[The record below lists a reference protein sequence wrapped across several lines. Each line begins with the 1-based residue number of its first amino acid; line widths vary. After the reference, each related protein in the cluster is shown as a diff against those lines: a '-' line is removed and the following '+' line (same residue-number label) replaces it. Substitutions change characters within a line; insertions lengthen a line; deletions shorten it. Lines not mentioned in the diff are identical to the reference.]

1 LELEFAIDPISP
13 VPAQTQI
20 VDQVRLW
27 LLMGRLQPGDTLP
40 SLRELERKLGLGR
53 SMVWAAYREL
63 QQSGAIQLNQGSR
76 AQVADLQNGQS
87 RVFAKRARECEAL
100 SKQIL
105 EQIRKHGFLLSSF
118 VRYLDSRAREEEAE
132 HQRLIVVD
140 DSQCLADDFARQVSG
155 AWGAYARPMKFY
167 DLIAHPDEVSN
178 VRCVIATYWFTGL
191 AAWAKPHEVPVYMVS
206 TRWSEQTLEPI
217 RSLPAGSKTLL
228 VFYEEDYI
236 HNGPLFADDLRKALG
251 DARKPVVSA
260 SIRKIEELE
269 PMLASREYQR
279 VLIGNRI
286 WDNLQED
293 MRQLPHVG
301 RPMVELNKTD
311 LDRLRI
317 QVGVV
322 F

>member
-1 LELEFAIDPISP
+1 
-13 VPAQTQI
+13 
-20 VDQVRLW
+20 
-27 LLMGRLQPGDTLP
+27 MGRLQPGDTLP

-53 SMVWAAYREL
+53 SIVWAAYREL
-63 QQSGAIQLNQGSR
+63 QQSGTIQLNQGSR

-140 DSQCLADDFARQVSG
+140 DSQCLADDFARQVSA
-155 AWGAYARPMKFY
+155 AWGAYARPMKFGE
-167 DLIAHPDEVSN
+167 LIAHPDEVSH

-191 AAWAKPHEVPVYMVS
+191 AAGAKPHKVPVYMVS

-228 VFYEEDYI
+228 VFYEEDYL

-260 SIRKIEELE
+260 SIGSIEELE
-269 PMLASREYQR
+269 PMLASREYRR

-286 WDNLQED
+286 WDTLKED
-293 MRQLPHVG
+293 IRQLPQAG
-301 RPMVELNKTD
+301 RPMVELNKME

-317 QVGVV
+317 HAGVV

>member
-1 LELEFAIDPISP
+1 LELEFAIDPTSP

-53 SMVWAAYREL
+53 SIVWAAYREL
-63 QQSGAIQLNQGSR
+63 QQSGTIQLNQGSR

-87 RVFAKRARECEAL
+87 RLFAKRAHECEAL

-105 EQIRKHGFLLSSF
+105 EQIRKQGFLPSSF

-132 HQRLIVVD
+132 HDRLVVID
-140 DSQCLADDFARQVSG
+140 DSQCLADDFARQVSA
-155 AWGAYARPMKFY
+155 AWGAYARPMKFA
-167 DLIAHPDEVSN
+167 DLIANPDEVTN

-191 AAWAKPHEVPVYMVS
+191 AAWAKPHKVPVHMIS
-206 TRWSEQTLEPI
+206 TRWSERTLQPI

-236 HNGPLFADDLRKALG
+236 HNGSLFADDLRKALG
-251 DARKPVVSA
+251 DARRHVVSA
-260 SIRKIEELE
+260 SIRTIEELQ
-269 PMLASREYQR
+269 PMLASREFRR

-286 WDNLQED
+286 WDNLGED
-293 MRQLPHVG
+293 VRLLPQVG
-301 RPMVELNKTD
+301 RPIVELNKAE
-311 LDRLRI
+311 LDGLRI

>member
-1 LELEFAIDPISP
+1 LELEFAIDPTSP

-53 SMVWAAYREL
+53 SIVWAAYREL
-63 QQSGAIQLNQGSR
+63 QQSGTIQLNQGSR

-87 RVFAKRARECEAL
+87 RLFAQRARECEAL

-105 EQIRKHGFLLSSF
+105 EQIRKHGFLPSSF

-132 HQRLIVVD
+132 HHRLVVVD

-155 AWGAYARPMKFY
+155 AWGAYARPMKVSE
-167 DLIAHPDEVSN
+167 LIAHPDEVTN

-191 AAWAKPHEVPVYMVS
+191 AAWAKPHKVPVYMVS
-206 TRWSEQTLEPI
+206 TRWSEQTLEAI

-236 HNGPLFADDLRKALG
+236 HNGSLFADDLRKALG
-251 DARKPVVSA
+251 DGRKLVVSA
-260 SIRKIEELE
+260 SIRTVEELK
-269 PMLASREYQR
+269 PMLASREFQR

-286 WDNLQED
+286 WDNLEED
-293 MRQLPHVG
+293 IRQLPQVG
-301 RPMVELNKTD
+301 RPLVELNKAE